1 VTFVLDY
8 VIDSSEIKILNDVI
22 IEEGNRGNKRSA
34 NCFGMECGFVELFEP
49 RSTGTHEETDSFYLF
64 ITQIHGR
71 RNVADCGNRER
82 THRDASVGSRRNS
95 EIPCFLL
102 VNVFEEH

>member
-22 IEEGNRGNKRSA
+22 IEEDNRGNKRSA

-49 RSTGTHEETDSFYLF
+49 RSTGTHEETPFIYLL
-64 ITQIHGR
+64 R
-71 RNVADCGNRER
+71 RYTVVETSRIVETKRGHIVMRAWGVA
-82 THRDASVGSRRNS
+82 
-95 EIPCFLL
+95 EIPKFR
-102 VNVFEEH
+102 VFF